1 MTSKAQPPKDR
12 RVLRTRR
19 TLRDALVQL
28 ILQRGW
34 EQISVLDIC
43 ERADVGRST
52 FYTHFAD
59 KEELLLSGFDDLRA
73 ALRKQHPPA
82 GPAGTAPLAFAGTM
96 IEHASE
102 NLRLFRALVG
112 KRSGHA
118 VQKRF
123 RALILDLVSEDL
135 AALHLPGRPALGPVH
150 FLTGAFIELLSW
162 WLDTRT
168 MLTHS
173 DLEQLFHDLSAP
185 VLATLSLTTTTR

>member
-1 MTSKAQPPKDR
+1 MTKPNPKQDR
-12 RVLRTRR
+12 RVLRTCR

-34 EQISVLDIC
+34 DEITVQDIC

-59 KEELLLSGFDDLRA
+59 KEELLLSGFDDLRR
-73 ALRKQHPPA
+73 ALREQGRA
-82 GPAGTAPLAFAGTM
+82 SGVPLGFARAM

-102 NLRLFRALVG
+102 NQRLFRALVG

-118 VQKRF
+118 VEKRF
-123 RALILDLVSEDL
+123 RELVVDLVTEDL
-135 AALHLPGRPALGPVH
+135 ESLAPGSPRARGPASYVAGG
-150 FLTGAFIELLSW
+150 FMQLLAW

-168 MLTHS
+168 TLTPPELDRLFRELS
-173 DLEQLFHDLSAP
+173 TPLLE
-185 VLATLSLTTTTR
+185 TLRRH